1 MATFHAD
8 KEEEE
13 EGKELQEGGG
23 ESSEAKHTMV
33 VLPGM
38 TFGGAALQRRTVW
51 DCSLVV
57 QEPTVLAVLDGEA
70 FRQVRARV

>member
-8 KEEEE
+8 KEEEAYDAPNK
-13 EGKELQEGGG
+13 EGRGGG
-23 ESSEAKHTMV
+23 DSEKHTMV

-70 FRQVRARV
+70 FRQVSHG

>member
-1 MATFHAD
+1 MATFQTDDA
-8 KEEEE
+8 
-13 EGKELQEGGG
+13 EGKEGGG
-23 ESSEAKHTMV
+23 DDDSEKRTMV

-38 TFGGAALQRRTVW
+38 TFGGEALQRRTVW

-70 FRQVRARV
+70 FRQVSRG